1 MSAPIAWS
9 FLVDADEASYLPNC
23 QTNLAIDLHALSQL
37 SCNIISH
44 RALYNRR
51 NLLHYLIPQILGA
64 FLTMKKIIFFV
75 DIEQRLFLNN
85 VKVESFVQ
93 CRNGGIM
100 Y

>member
-23 QTNLAIDLHALSQL
+23 QTNLVIDLHALSQL

-51 NLLHYLIPQILGA
+51 NLLHYLIPPFYVLFI
-64 FLTMKKIIFFV
+64 TMKKITLFV
-75 DIEQRLFLNN
+75 VIEQAFC
-85 VKVESFVQ
+85 Q
-93 CRNGGIM
+93 
-100 Y
+100 